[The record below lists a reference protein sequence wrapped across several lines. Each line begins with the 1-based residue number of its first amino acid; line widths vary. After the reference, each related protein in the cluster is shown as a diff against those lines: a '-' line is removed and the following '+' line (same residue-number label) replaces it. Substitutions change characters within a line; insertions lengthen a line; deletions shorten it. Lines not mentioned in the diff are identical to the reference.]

1 MILPV
6 RAYPSMNVSHL
17 LVQLFKPAQA
27 ARVAA
32 QARIANAPGCERAPI
47 AALLQC
53 VNNAGTLRGDVSICK
68 AAQRLDA
75 HIDERNKLTPAQ
87 IINQVRAVKHEQRTI
102 LRDLMQ
108 RSAGARPGSGRAQEI
123 AATRAA
129 LESAR
134 QFNWNLRVA
143 ASAAKTA
150 NA

>member
-1 MILPV
+1 
-6 RAYPSMNVSHL
+6 MNVSHL
-17 LVQLFKPAQA
+17 LVQIFKPAQA

-47 AALLQC
+47 AALLKR
-53 VNNAGTLRGDVSICK
+53 VNNAGTLRGEVSLCK
-68 AAQRLDA
+68 AARRLDA
-75 HIDERNKLTPAQ
+75 HIMGSNKLTPAQ
-87 IINQVRAVKHEQRTI
+87 IINEVRAVKHEQRSI
-102 LRDLMQ
+102 LHVLMQ

-134 QFNWNLRVA
+134 QFNWSLRVA
-143 ASAAKTA
+143 ASAAKSA